1 MRADLFYKD
10 CLTKCLFSR
19 ESISVIESIVATN
32 GNESTDCKLF
42 QLDHNDISC
51 EIFDIVSSSE
61 ICNGSMVSIYHF
73 GVVRLTIFSA
83 LSRLAVSANWHEI
96 DQICPI

>member
-1 MRADLFYKD
+1 MRTDLFYWD
-10 CLTKCLFSR
+10 RLFSR
-19 ESISVIESIVATN
+19 ESISIIESIVAKN

-61 ICNGSMVSIYHF
+61 ICNGSMVSII
-73 GVVRLTIFSA
+73 TST
-83 LSRLAVSANWHEI
+83 SS
-96 DQICPI
+96 D